1 MKKGSALMTDNKNM
15 NFNSLEFRKE
25 LTDLINKH
33 SIENDLDIPDYVIA
47 SSIIQNILVFRILL
61 QSKEVD

>member
-1 MKKGSALMTDNKNM
+1 MTDNENM

-33 SIENDLDIPDYVIA
+33 SIENDLDIPDHAIA
-47 SSIIQNILVFRILL
+47 SSIIQNILTFRILL

>member
-1 MKKGSALMTDNKNM
+1 MTDNENM

-33 SIENDLDIPDYVIA
+33 SIENDLDIPDYAIA
-47 SSIIQNILVFRILL
+47 SSIIQNILTFRILL

>member
-1 MKKGSALMTDNKNM
+1 MTDNKNM